1 MFFKPKKNFMK
12 KSNNFFWVKSAFS
25 FLRLTDQ
32 YLIIQFLDKNESIEK
47 LMGVILIVSSKK
59 FVERNTFIF
68 TKKDEKRPSLDAPA
82 PRGFDLCR
90 GEPSFKTTA
99 F

>member
-32 YLIIQFLDKNESIEK
+32 HLIIQFLDYHDSIEK
-47 LMGVILIVSSKK
+47 LMAVIFIVSSKK
-59 FVERNTFIF
+59 LFEGKTFIF
-68 TKKDEKRPSLDAPA
+68 IENCGKRPSLDAPA
-82 PRGFDLCR
+82 
-90 GEPSFKTTA
+90 TTG
-99 F
+99 